1 MVAITFIEDNGT
13 RHQVDAEPGTNLM
26 EAATLNMVPGVLGMC
41 GGICSCATCHC
52 YVSEDWHAQ
61 IGDATEGELQML
73 GAITHRRD
81 VSRLGRSEARRVGKE
96 CVSTCK
102 SRWSPNHTK
111 KKKN

>member
-81 VSRLGRSEARRVGKE
+81 VSRLGCQAIVNAAMDDRTVPEHGRAAGREGGG
-96 CVSTCK
+96 T
-102 SRWSPNHTK
+102 
-111 KKKN
+111 

>member
-52 YVSEDWHAQ
+52 YVGDDWRAQ
-61 IGDATEGELQML
+61 AGAPAEGELQML
-73 GAITHRRD
+73 DAVTHRRPG
-81 VSRLGRSEARRVGKE
+81 SRLGCQVIVSEAMDGI
-96 CVSTCK
+96 TITL
-102 SRWSPNHTK
+102 PPDQDAG
-111 KKKN
+111 